1 MREMKEFPEQA
12 LLQFLVGRTVGNVV
26 FQPYSI
32 DFTLDDN
39 SYLVVEHLLEY
50 VGQHGAVERLNPQE
64 GFGATALH
72 RIVSRVVTSVVREPF
87 SLTLHFDNGHSL
99 KVHSIPGRYESGHIS
114 GNGDYFV
121 F

>member
-1 MREMKEFPEQA
+1 MKEFPEQA
-12 LLQFLVGRTVGNVV
+12 ELQFLVGRSVSNVI

-32 DFTLDDN
+32 DITFDDN
-39 SYLVVEHLLEY
+39 SYIVAEHLLEY

-72 RIVSRVVTSVVREPF
+72 SIVTRVVTSVIRQPF
-87 SLTLHFDNGHSL
+87 SLTLRFDNGHSL
-99 KVHSIPGRYESGHIS
+99 NVLSIPGRYESGQIWTR
-114 GNGDYFV
+114 GDYFV

>member
-1 MREMKEFPEQA
+1 MKEFPEQA

-32 DFTLDDN
+32 DFSLDDN